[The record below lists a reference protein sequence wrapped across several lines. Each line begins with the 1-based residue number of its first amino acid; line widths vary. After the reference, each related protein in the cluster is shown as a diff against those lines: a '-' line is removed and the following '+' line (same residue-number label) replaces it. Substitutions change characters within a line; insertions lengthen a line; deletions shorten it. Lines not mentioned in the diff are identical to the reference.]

1 MPPGRGPRAG
11 HDGNGVAF
19 FVQLSCWQYTKIYI
33 LVRNIYYRISS
44 WNVLLRAPR
53 ARPCPAYHTD
63 AWFSERSS
71 ADASPARMPGGFCPR
86 ADRLARSALPSL
98 KPPGR
103 TRTHRRW
110 LCRDMESAENR
121 QPLPGD
127 SRESP
132 NIVPIDPTIWYTI
145 RIVRAGSTFDEHCHG
160 TVNHIEVDHAVPD
173 LHGAH
178 ISTT

>member
-1 MPPGRGPRAG
+1 MVFGAVQRGCIARSKCRGDFVHGLIGSPGPPPQSETAG
-11 HDGNGVAF
+11 AN
-19 FVQLSCWQYTKIYI
+19 
-33 LVRNIYYRISS
+33 
-44 WNVLLRAPR
+44 
-53 ARPCPAYHTD
+53 
-63 AWFSERSS
+63 
-71 ADASPARMPGGFCPR
+71 ADA
-86 ADRLARSALPSL
+86 PSL
-98 KPPGR
+98 AVSRHGI
-103 TRTHRRW
+103 
-110 LCRDMESAENR
+110 CREP